1 MYNAHIL
8 LFTDF
13 GWQGPYVGQMLAV
26 LQRLAPGVPVVPV
39 QSDAPRG
46 DPRRS
51 AYLLAPLVARSPA
64 GAIWVCVVDPGV
76 GGDRQALIVEAAGR
90 RLVGPDNGLLIRAL
104 QAVPQARA
112 ARIDWRPTGL
122 SSSFHGRDL
131 FAPVA
136 AQLARG
142 QTVASSPVVPGSL
155 AGADWPE
162 DLAEVVYVDGFGNA
176 MTGLRADRVSTAA
189 RLAVAGRRIDY
200 HRTFCEAPPMRPFWY
215 CNSLGLVEIA
225 VNQGRAD
232 AFPEITPG
240 AAVDVLG

>member
-1 MYNAHIL
+1 LRDTQIL

-26 LQRLAPGVPVVPV
+26 LQRLAPGVPVTPV

-51 AYLLAPLVARSPA
+51 AFLLAPLVAQSA
-64 GAIWVCVVDPGV
+64 TGAIWVCVVDPGV
-76 GGDRQALIVEAAGR
+76 GGDRQPLVVEAEGR
-90 RLVGPDNGLLIRAL
+90 WLVGPDNGLLIRAL
-104 QAVPQARA
+104 RAAAQARA
-112 ARIDWRPTGL
+112 ARIDWRPARL
-122 SSSFHGRDL
+122 SSTFHGRDL

-142 QTVASSPVVPGSL
+142 QGVKSSPVAPAVL

-162 DLAEVVYVDGFGNA
+162 DLPEVVYIDGFGNA
-176 MTGLRADRVSTAA
+176 MTGLRAATVPTGA
-189 RLAVAGRRIDY
+189 RLSVAGQPIDY